1 MRQFWIGLVLAMIVI
16 AAGAAVAG
24 APGTAARLGFPVDR
38 SGRIY
43 MLDGTDP
50 VGISVYSA
58 NWNAL
63 VNQHPYATIVGSR
76 TGLGETHALALD
88 PAGNIYV
95 SQGGSI
101 EVFPANPSPGPNDEA
116 PSAFIVGT
124 HTGVQEPMGMAFD
137 RSAHLYVADEE
148 YQGILVFGAHANGN
162 IAPIATIAG
171 PHTGFT
177 FPQGVALDAGGN
189 IYVSQFN
196 PDRPEESGAE
206 ILEFAAGASGNATPI
221 AKLAG
226 ASTQLRAPGRITV
239 NTNGD
244 IYVFNDDHANG
255 VLVFAPLHRGS
266 RDAAPIASIGTT
278 HTWFDTLTRV
288 AIH

>member
-1 MRQFWIGLVLAMIVI
+1 MRQFLIALGLAVIVI

-24 APGTAARLGFPVDR
+24 APGTAARLGFPVAR

-43 MLDGTDP
+43 LLDGTDAAA
-50 VGISVYSA
+50 ISVYNA

-63 VNQHPYATIVGSR
+63 VNQRPYATIVGSH

-101 EVFPANPSPGPNDEA
+101 EVFPANPSAGPNDEA

-171 PHTGFT
+171 SPT
-177 FPQGVALDAGGN
+177 
-189 IYVSQFN
+189 
-196 PDRPEESGAE
+196 
-206 ILEFAAGASGNATPI
+206 
-221 AKLAG
+221 
-226 ASTQLRAPGRITV
+226 
-239 NTNGD
+239 
-244 IYVFNDDHANG
+244 
-255 VLVFAPLHRGS
+255 
-266 RDAAPIASIGTT
+266 
-278 HTWFDTLTRV
+278 
-288 AIH
+288 